1 MTLELRPEQPSPSRL
16 VLHVAGR
23 LDASTYMEFDTA
35 VLPLLADLPS
45 GATVVLDLSG
55 LEYISSAGLRSVARV
70 RKATRSLQG
79 QTLLLDPQPQVR
91 KVFDIVKAVPVS
103 EVFTSTAELDAY
115 LDRIQQQIA
124 QGSDDE
130 A

>member
-124 QGSDDE
+124 RGSDDE
-130 A
+130 G

>member
-1 MTLELRPEQPSPSRL
+1 MTLELRPEKPSPSRL
-16 VLHVAGR
+16 VLHLAGR
-23 LDASTYMEFDTA
+23 LDASTYMDFDA
-35 VLPLLADLPS
+35 AILPLLADLAN
-45 GATVVLDLSG
+45 GATVVLDLAG

-70 RKATRSLQG
+70 RKTTRSLQG

-103 EVFTSTAELDAY
+103 EVFTSTTELDAY

-124 QGSDDE
+124 RGSDDE